1 MTSDRDEHNIAAH
14 DLDADGPGGHDW
26 TASVTKSV
34 TKAVNVALFIMNLYL
49 LYLMFSFIM

>member
-26 TASVTKSV
+26 TASVTK
-34 TKAVNVALFIMNLYL
+34 AVNVALFIMNLYL